1 MLLTG
6 YQSLRQQL
14 LKYKNEHVSE
24 KDWEIVFLSAPYVL
38 SLGVGIGV
46 DSFSESLW
54 AHQELFL
61 CLLWCCGP
69 HGCKPCWLSEL
80 GELGPT
86 LLEFLVVEVLDVG
99 FKSFTPQGES
109 GCWEGCSLCFSLS
122 YPFFSGCFLFTQW
135 IWTSP
140 LVSWFLSEETAP
152 RVAVDL
158 ECLWEEVRSGA
169 PLYHYLGNQTLK
181 IYEHR
186 RKKFCKIF

>member
-38 SLGVGIGV
+38 SLGVGSGV

-109 GCWEGCSLCFSLS
+109 GRWEGCSLCFSLS
-122 YPFFSGCFLFTQW
+122 YPFFSGCFLVHPMNMNISISF
-135 IWTSP
+135 
-140 LVSWFLSEETAP
+140 LVSFWRNCSTGSCRLGVP
-152 RVAVDL
+152 VGGGK
-158 ECLWEEVRSGA
+158 VRSS
-169 PLYHYLGNQTLK
+169 PVSLSWKPDSKNVWT
-181 IYEHR
+181 
-186 RKKFCKIF
+186 